1 MVLGENIMSRD
12 EASACQP
19 HDDDKARSYA
29 YERNA
34 RQQSLRKQEA
44 QARGADAL
52 RPRTVLVITGA
63 GQARETG
70 LHCVNMVAN
79 AGHRV
84 VAVLADGNAPE
95 EFIKGPVADRIACV
109 NKGVGTDAMLRNAIA
124 ALPER
129 FRQID
134 TLVSM
139 ICIQSCRSPLLEKG
153 ARPFNIDPAAGIGD
167 FVHAVRAVLPDLS
180 ASRRSHALAVMV
192 PETGV
197 HHANVRLSLHHEQ
210 AELLIAALRAEL
222 AELGVRFTRIQSGAL
237 DGNGELTAKDVT
249 QAVAWALE
257 QPHHLAICDIDIQ
270 PAPLARPALTR
281 REREVLAW
289 TACGKTSDEISRILD
304 LSVSGVNFHVT
315 NFLSKL
321 DTCNKMAA
329 VARATQLGLLP

>member
-1 MVLGENIMSRD
+1 MSRD
-12 EASACQP
+12 EASARQP

-34 RQQSLRKQEA
+34 RQQSLRKREA
-44 QARGADAL
+44 QARAAEVL
-52 RPRTVLVITGA
+52 RSRTVLVITGA

-70 LHCVNMVAN
+70 LHCVNMLAN

-84 VAVLADGNAPE
+84 VAVLADDKAPE

-134 TLVSM
+134 TLVGM
-139 ICIQSCRSPLLEKG
+139 ICLQSCHNPLLEKG
-153 ARPFNIDPAAGIGD
+153 PHSLNVDPAAGAGD

-180 ASRRSHALAVMV
+180 ASRRSHALAVLI
-192 PETGV
+192 PETGFR
-197 HHANVRLSLHHEQ
+197 HARSRPSLHHEH
-210 AELLIAALRAEL
+210 AELLIATLRAEL
-222 AELGVRFTRIQSGAL
+222 TELGVRFTRIQSGAL
-237 DGNGELTAKDVT
+237 EASGELTPKDVT
-249 QAVAWALE
+249 QAVAWALG
-257 QPHHLAICDIDIQ
+257 QPHHLAVCDIDIQ

-281 REREVLAW
+281 REQEVLAW

-315 NFLSKL
+315 NFLFKL

>member
-1 MVLGENIMSRD
+1 MSRD
-12 EASACQP
+12 EASACQH
-19 HDDDKARSYA
+19 HDDDKARGYA

-34 RQQSLRKQEA
+34 RQQSLRKREA
-44 QARGADAL
+44 QARGADGL
-52 RPRTVLVITGA
+52 RARTVLVITGA

-70 LHCVNMVAN
+70 LQCVNMLAN
-79 AGHRV
+79 ASHRV

-95 EFIKGPVADRIACV
+95 EFIMGPVADRIACL

-129 FRQID
+129 FREID

-139 ICIQSCRSPLLEKG
+139 ICIKASQSPLLEKA

-167 FVHAVRAVLPDLS
+167 LVHAVRAVLPDLS
-180 ASRRSHALAVMV
+180 ASRRGHALAVLV
-192 PETGV
+192 PEAGIRHGRV
-197 HHANVRLSLHHEQ
+197 KPSLHHEHL
-210 AELLIAALRAEL
+210 ELLIATLRAEL
-222 AELGVRFTRIQSGAL
+222 TELGVRFTRIQSGAL
-237 DGNGELTAKDVT
+237 EANGELTPKDVT
-249 QAVAWALE
+249 QAVAWALG
-257 QPHHLAICDIDIQ
+257 QPRHLAVCDIDIQ

-281 REREVLAW
+281 REQEVLAW

>member
-12 EASACQP
+12 EASACQH
-19 HDDDKARSYA
+19 HDDDRVHSYA

-34 RQQSLRKQEA
+34 RHQSLRKREA
-44 QARGADAL
+44 QARAGEAL
-52 RPRTVLVITGA
+52 RPRTVLVLTGA

-70 LHCVNMVAN
+70 LYCVNMLAN

-84 VAVLADGNAPE
+84 VAVLADGSAPA
-95 EFIKGPVADRIACV
+95 EFTKGPVADRIACV
-109 NKGVGTDAMLRNAIA
+109 SKEAGTDVMVRNAIA

-139 ICIQSCRSPLLEKG
+139 ICMQSCRSALLEKG
-153 ARPFNIDPAAGIGD
+153 ALPFTIEPAAGIGD
-167 FVHAVRAVLPDLS
+167 FVHALRAVLHNLS
-180 ASRRSHALAVMV
+180 ASRRGHALAVLV
-192 PETGV
+192 PEPGFG
-197 HHANVRLSLHHEQ
+197 HANVKPSLHHEQ

-237 DGNGELTAKDVT
+237 QGNGELTPKDVT
-249 QAVAWALE
+249 QAVAWALG
-257 QPHHLAICDIDIQ
+257 QPHHLAVCDIDIQ

>member
-1 MVLGENIMSRD
+1 MSKD
-12 EASACQP
+12 EASACQH

-34 RQQSLRKQEA
+34 RQQSLRKREA

-52 RPRTVLVITGA
+52 RPRTVLVITGT
-63 GQARETG
+63 GQAREAG
-70 LHCVNMVAN
+70 LHCVNMLAN

-84 VAVLADGNAPE
+84 VAVLGEGNTPD

-109 NKGVGTDAMLRNAIA
+109 SKGVNTDAMLRNAVA
-124 ALPER
+124 ALPGR

-134 TLVSM
+134 TLVGM
-139 ICIQSCRSPLLEKG
+139 VCLRSCHSPLLEKG
-153 ARPFNIDPAAGIGD
+153 ARPVDIHPAAGMD
-167 FVHAVRAVLPDLS
+167 DLVHAVRAVLPALS
-180 ASRRSHALAVMV
+180 ASKRSHALAVLV
-192 PETGV
+192 PEAGV
-197 HHANVRLSLHHEQ
+197 RHARVRPSLHHEQ
-210 AELLIAALRAEL
+210 AELLIATLRAEL
-222 AELGVRFTRIQSGAL
+222 TELGVRFTRIQSGAL
-237 DGNGELTAKDVT
+237 EANGELTPKDVT
-249 QAVAWALE
+249 QAVAWALG
-257 QPHHLAICDIDIQ
+257 QPHHLAVCDIDIQ

-289 TACGKTSDEISRILD
+289 TACGKTADEISRILD
-304 LSVSGVNFHVT
+304 LSVSGVNFHVN

>member
-1 MVLGENIMSRD
+1 MSRD

-34 RQQSLRKQEA
+34 RQQSLRKREA
-44 QARGADAL
+44 QARAAEVL
-52 RPRTVLVITGA
+52 RARTALVITGT

-70 LHCVNMVAN
+70 LQCVNMLAN

-84 VAVLADGNAPE
+84 VAVLTDGNAPD
-95 EFIKGPVADRIACV
+95 EFIKGPVADRIACI
-109 NKGVGTDAMLRNAIA
+109 NRDIDTGASLRNAIA
-124 ALPER
+124 VLPER

-134 TLVSM
+134 TLVGM
-139 ICIQSCRSPLLEKG
+139 ICIQSCHSSLLEKG
-153 ARPFNIDPAAGIGD
+153 TYPLNIDPAAGLGD
-167 FVHAVRAVLPDLS
+167 FVHAVRAVLPELS
-180 ASRRSHALAVMV
+180 ASRRSHALAVMI
-192 PETGV
+192 PEASV
-197 HHANVRLSLHHEQ
+197 CHPRARPSLHHEQ
-210 AELLIAALRAEL
+210 AELLIATLRAEL
-222 AELGVRFTRIQSGAL
+222 TELGVRFTRIQSGAL
-237 DGNGELTAKDVT
+237 EANGELTPKDVT
-249 QAVAWALE
+249 QAVAWALG
-257 QPHHLAICDIDIQ
+257 QPHHLAVCDIDIQ

-315 NFLSKL
+315 NFLFKL

>member
-12 EASACQP
+12 EASARQH

-29 YERNA
+29 HERNV
-34 RQQSLRKQEA
+34 RQQSVRKQEA
-44 QARGADAL
+44 QARGAEAL
-52 RPRTVLVITGA
+52 RPRTVLVITGT

-70 LHCVNMVAN
+70 LYCVNMLAN

-109 NKGVGTDAMLRNAIA
+109 NKGAGTDSMLRNAIA
-124 ALPER
+124 ALPDR

-139 ICIQSCRSPLLEKG
+139 ICIQSCHNPLLEKE
-153 ARPFNIDPAAGIGD
+153 ARPVNVDPAAGIGD
-167 FVHAVRAVLPDLS
+167 LVDAVRAVLPELS
-180 ASRRSHALAVMV
+180 ASRRSHALAVLL

-197 HHANVRLSLHHEQ
+197 RHARVKPSLHHEQ
-210 AELLIAALRAEL
+210 AELLIATLRAEL
-222 AELGVRFTRIQSGAL
+222 TELGVRFTRIQSGAL
-237 DGNGELTAKDVT
+237 EASGELTPKDVT
-249 QAVAWALE
+249 QAVAWALG
-257 QPHHLAICDIDIQ
+257 QPHHLAVCDIDIQ

>member
-1 MVLGENIMSRD
+1 MSRD
-12 EASACQP
+12 EASARQP

-34 RQQSLRKQEA
+34 RQQSLRKREA
-44 QARGADAL
+44 QARAVEVL
-52 RPRTVLVITGA
+52 RSRTVLVITGA

-70 LHCVNMVAN
+70 LQCVNMLAN

-95 EFIKGPVADRIACV
+95 EFTKGPVADRIACV
-109 NKGVGTDAMLRNAIA
+109 NKDVGTDAMLRNAIA
-124 ALPER
+124 ALPDR

-134 TLVSM
+134 TLVGM
-139 ICIQSCRSPLLEKG
+139 ICLRSCHNPLLENG
-153 ARPFNIDPAAGIGD
+153 AFPSNADPADGVGD

-180 ASRRSHALAVMV
+180 ASRRSHALAVLI
-192 PETGV
+192 PEAGFR
-197 HHANVRLSLHHEQ
+197 HARPRPSLHHEQ
-210 AELLIAALRAEL
+210 AELLIATLRAEL
-222 AELGVRFTRIQSGAL
+222 TELGVRFTRIQSGAL
-237 DGNGELTAKDVT
+237 EANGELTPKDVT
-249 QAVAWALE
+249 QAVAWALG
-257 QPHHLAICDIDIQ
+257 QPHHLAVCDIDIQ

-315 NFLSKL
+315 NFLFKL

>member
-1 MVLGENIMSRD
+1 MSRD

-19 HDDDKARSYA
+19 HNDDKARSYA

-34 RQQSLRKQEA
+34 RQQSLRKREA
-44 QARGADAL
+44 QARAAEVL
-52 RPRTVLVITGA
+52 RSRTVLVITGTR
-63 GQARETG
+63 QARETG
-70 LHCVNMVAN
+70 LQCVNMLAN

-84 VAVLADGNAPE
+84 VAVLADGNVPE
-95 EFIKGPVADRIACV
+95 EFIKGPVADRIVCV
-109 NKGVGTDAMLRNAIA
+109 NKGVGTDVLLCNSIA
-124 ALPER
+124 TLPER

-139 ICIQSCRSPLLEKG
+139 ICIQSCHDPLLEKG
-153 ARPFNIDPAAGIGD
+153 AHPLNLDPATGVGD

-180 ASRRSHALAVMV
+180 ASRRGHALAVLI
-192 PETGV
+192 PETNIR
-197 HHANVRLSLHHEQ
+197 HARVKPSLHHEQ
-210 AELLIAALRAEL
+210 AELLIATLRAEL
-222 AELGVRFTRIQSGAL
+222 TELGVRFTRIQSGAL
-237 DGNGELTAKDVT
+237 EANGELTPTDVT
-249 QAVAWALE
+249 QAVAWALG
-257 QPHHLAICDIDIQ
+257 QPHHLAVCDIDIQ

-315 NFLSKL
+315 NFLFKL

>member
-1 MVLGENIMSRD
+1 MSRD
-12 EASACQP
+12 EASARQH

-34 RQQSLRKQEA
+34 RQESLRKREA

-52 RPRTVLVITGA
+52 RPRTVLVVTGA
-63 GQARETG
+63 GQARKTG
-70 LHCVNMVAN
+70 LYCVNMLAN

-84 VAVLADGNAPE
+84 VAVLADGNAPD
-95 EFIKGPVADRIACV
+95 EFIKGPVADRIECV
-109 NKGVGTDAMLRNAIA
+109 NQGVGTDASLRNAIA

-139 ICIQSCRSPLLEKG
+139 MCIQSCHSPLLEKG
-153 ARPFNIDPAAGIGD
+153 ARPASLDAAACTGD
-167 FVHAVRAVLPDLS
+167 LVRAVRAVLPDLS
-180 ASRRSHALAVMV
+180 ASRRGHALAVLV
-192 PETGV
+192 PET
-197 HHANVRLSLHHEQ
+197 NVRHARVKPSLHHEQ
-210 AELLIAALRAEL
+210 AELLIATLRAEL

-237 DGNGELTAKDVT
+237 EANGELTPKDVT
-249 QAVAWALE
+249 QAVAWALG
-257 QPHHLAICDIDIQ
+257 QPHHLAVCDIDIQ

-315 NFLSKL
+315 NFLCKL

-329 VARATQLGLLP
+329 VARASQLGLLP